1 MTDSGRTTQRR
12 VLDAVQR
19 LGLWQPGDT
28 VCLAVSG
35 GVDSMVLMHLMH
47 RTQRAHGAQLSV
59 VSIDHGLRAESG
71 REVGMVEA
79 AAIALNLP
87 FHAVRLN
94 LRPGPN
100 LAERAREARQ
110 NALRDRR
117 TDWIATG
124 HHRDDQA
131 ETVLYHLLRGSGMR
145 GLMGMQAKSGPWVR
159 PLLFEPRAALQ
170 QWAEANGVEWSE
182 DPSNPGSQRGTL
194 RELMPRLDAVHGGAS
209 RALAR
214 SARLLAS
221 EDAWVEALVDDEWAA
236 LVDDSGLDRVALAS
250 RHPALQLRL
259 LRRLVASTRVRAEPL
274 ESVVSGALMQ
284 GGRLDLGGGLVMVC
298 SGGRLKVEA
307 P

>member
-1 MTDSGRTTQRR
+1 MTESGRTTQRR

-19 LGLWQPGDT
+19 LRLWQPGDS

-35 GVDSMVLMHLMH
+35 GVDSMVLMHVMH
-47 RTQRAHGAQLSV
+47 RTQGAHGARLSV
-59 VSIDHGLRAESG
+59 VSIDHGLRTESAQ
-71 REVGMVEA
+71 EVNMVGA
-79 AAIALNLP
+79 AAAALDLP

-94 LRPGPN
+94 IGPGPN

-110 NALRDRR
+110 NALRARG

-124 HHRDDQA
+124 HHQDDQA
-131 ETVLYHLLRGSGMR
+131 ETVLFHLLRGSGMR
-145 GLMGMQAKSGPWVR
+145 GLMGMRAKSDPWVR

-170 QWAEANGVEWSE
+170 QWAEANGVAWSE

-194 RELMPRLDAVHGGAS
+194 RALMPRLDRVHGGAS

-214 SARLLAS
+214 SARLLAR
-221 EDAWVEALVDDEWAA
+221 EDAWVEALVADEWAELCNA
-236 LVDDSGLDRVALAS
+236 SGLDRAALAL

-284 GGRLDLGGGLVMVC
+284 GGQLDLGGGLTLVC
-298 SGGRLKVEA
+298 AGGRLRVER

>member
-1 MTDSGRTTQRR
+1 MTESGRTTQRR

-19 LGLWQPGDT
+19 LRLWQPGDS

-35 GVDSMVLMHLMH
+35 GVDSMVLMHVMH
-47 RTQRAHGAQLSV
+47 RTQGAHGARLSV
-59 VSIDHGLRAESG
+59 VSIDHGLRTESAQ
-71 REVGMVEA
+71 EVDMVGA
-79 AAIALNLP
+79 AAAALDLP

-94 LRPGPN
+94 IGPGPN

-110 NALRDRR
+110 NALRARG

-124 HHRDDQA
+124 HHQDDQA
-131 ETVLYHLLRGSGMR
+131 ETVLFHLLRGSGMR
-145 GLMGMQAKSGPWVR
+145 GLMGMRAKSDPWVR

-170 QWAEANGVEWSE
+170 QWAEANGVAWSE

-194 RELMPRLDAVHGGAS
+194 RALMPRLDRVHGGAS

-214 SARLLAS
+214 SARLLAR
-221 EDAWVEALVDDEWAA
+221 EDAWVEALVADEWAELCNA
-236 LVDDSGLDRVALAS
+236 SGLDRAALAL

-284 GGRLDLGGGLVMVC
+284 GGQLDLGGGLTLVC
-298 SGGRLKVEA
+298 AAGRLRVER